1 MKKLRNIALPLLASL
16 ALFACEKDYDAPLLT
31 EPEYTGPEANI
42 TIKDL
47 RAQTAALRKMLRWC

>member
-31 EPEYTGPEANI
+31 EPELRDRKRILRLKTCVHRLRLLL
-42 TIKDL
+42 IKL
-47 RAQTAALRKMLRWC
+47 L